1 MLLLYYVIQMKQHH
15 LLIIKNQIQQKSIRC
30 IFNCHKQYYRVRDFV
45 WIKTSKLILFV
56 FLAMSFVYVDP
67 KIISS
72 LLTTLMLIDTTENQA
87 SIENVTSNLI
97 G

>member
-1 MLLLYYVIQMKQHH
+1 
-15 LLIIKNQIQQKSIRC
+15 
-30 IFNCHKQYYRVRDFV
+30 VRDFV

-72 LLTTLMLIDTTENQA
+72 LLATLMLIDTTQNQA

>member
-1 MLLLYYVIQMKQHH
+1 
-15 LLIIKNQIQQKSIRC
+15 
-30 IFNCHKQYYRVRDFV
+30 
-45 WIKTSKLILFV
+45 
-56 FLAMSFVYVDP
+56 MSFVYVEP

-72 LLTTLMLIDTTENQA
+72 LLATLMLIDTTENQA